1 MGLLLYKSPE
11 ERKIEVVV
19 TEYPQENK
27 IALEFYS
34 DGGKF
39 GTHEALAGYILTSA
53 RLLEILQSDRNVFLE
68 TEIL

>member
-1 MGLLLYKSPE
+1 MSLLYKSPE

-19 TEYPQENK
+19 TEYPESNE
-27 IALEFYS
+27 IHLDFYS

-39 GTHEALAGYILTSA
+39 GTHEALGGYFLTSA